1 MKNTDTAADVC
12 PREAFTR
19 VLRAEMGVPDGP
31 NVTAALLFA
40 AIDNVSDGTFVT
52 LAHQAVDNRHDT
64 VLSLWREGSAEPFS
78 LVVIHRN
85 GVGVEIFPVEVARPQ
100 DDKAL
105 VLVSKDRASLFF
117 VDDRY
122 VLTKTPCFPSEGI
135 EAAVERGKTKL
146 AEAVATFEPVDDGSW
161 ETSTIG

>member
-1 MKNTDTAADVC
+1 MINTQTAAGVC

-19 VLRAEMGVPDGP
+19 VLRAEMSVPDGP

-40 AIDNVSDGTFVT
+40 AIDNVSDGSFVR

-64 VLSLWREGSAEPFS
+64 VISLWKEGSAEPFE

-85 GVGVEIFPVEVARPQ
+85 AVGVEIFPVEVARPQ

-105 VLVSKDRASLFF
+105 VLVSKDRTSLFF
-117 VDDRY
+117 VNDRY
-122 VLTKTPCFPSEGI
+122 VLTKTPCLPSEGI
-135 EAAVERGKTKL
+135 EGAVERGKAKL
-146 AEAVATFEPVDDGSW
+146 TQAVAAFEPINDGIW